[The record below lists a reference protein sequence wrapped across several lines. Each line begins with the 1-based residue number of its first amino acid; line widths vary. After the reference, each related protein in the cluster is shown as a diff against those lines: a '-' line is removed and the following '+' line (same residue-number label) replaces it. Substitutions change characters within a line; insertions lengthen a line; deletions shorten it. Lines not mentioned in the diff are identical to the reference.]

1 MKIAN
6 ATTSDAE
13 EIHRIHL
20 SAVRTICKDFYTA
33 KIIETWLK
41 GRTSEGYHKGIDKGE
56 IYVAKNNGKIV
67 GFGHAIP
74 GEVVAVFVD
83 PIFHRKGV
91 GKLILDYGLRIALK
105 NHQKVKVQSTVNA
118 EKFYKKHG
126 FVKMKD
132 DVTIRNGIE
141 IPIVIMEYLAK

>member
-1 MKIAN
+1 MQIEN

-20 SAVRTICKDFYTA
+20 SAVRTTCKDFYTE

-41 GRTSEGYHKGIDKGE
+41 GRTSEGYHKGIGKRE
-56 IYVAKNNGKIV
+56 IYVAKDKGKII
-67 GFGHAIP
+67 GIGHAIT
-74 GEVVAVFVD
+74 GEVAAVFVD

-91 GKLILDYGLRIALK
+91 GKLILDYGLKIALK
-105 NHQKVKVQSTVNA
+105 NHQKVKVESTINA
-118 EKFYKKHG
+118 EAFYKKHG

-132 DVTIRNGIE
+132 DVTIRNGIA
-141 IPIVIMEYLAK
+141 IPIVIMEYSSK